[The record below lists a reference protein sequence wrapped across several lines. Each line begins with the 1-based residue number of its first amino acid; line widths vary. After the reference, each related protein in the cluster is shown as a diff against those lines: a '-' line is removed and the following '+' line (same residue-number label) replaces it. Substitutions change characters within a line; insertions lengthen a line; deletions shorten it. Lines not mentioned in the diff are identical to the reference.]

1 MEIENGVKMRNHI
14 KIILPAVF
22 PQELGG
28 HLATLH
34 LPLQLLG
41 NVHHSQLAGVNHH
54 LEDGE
59 VGAKCYS
66 NIHLKTK
73 QNVPFCGS
81 IDLSLCSFKYC
92 FFLPASPPN

>member
-1 MEIENGVKMRNHI
+1 M
-14 KIILPAVF
+14 LPE
-22 PQELGG
+22 ELWG

-41 NVHHSQLAGVNHH
+41 NVHHPQLAGVNHH
-54 LEDGE
+54 LEDGEDAE

-73 QNVPFCGS
+73 
-81 IDLSLCSFKYC
+81 
-92 FFLPASPPN
+92 